1 MVSKKSARMPRG
13 LVGVLL
19 LALLAG
25 VMLSCV
31 QYVFGLSSY
40 MEYLPQVYHTLDSNY
55 LRNDF
60 FTNAIANSAGRWVF
74 INLIAL
80 GGRIASVPATFLV
93 LTFLANILVA
103 LATGLAAR
111 DLFGDLAGALAVC
124 MVAALNGPTLGGATT
139 LMGSMLSH
147 AQLAIPLLLA
157 ALWAC
162 VRRRP
167 ILAALAA
174 SLGSLIHAQTG
185 LAVGGVALAA
195 LWAQA
200 LLQRRTTERTHWLR
214 LAGATALVGLFAAVW
229 LAMDRMHGPRLST
242 EQFIRIAAFFR
253 HPHHFVPSAF
263 PLRDYAETA
272 AFLVAAGVAGYWLWK
287 ARRSDARPLLIIALV
302 VGAVLALCVVGY
314 LSVEVI
320 PFRPGAMLQPFRLF
334 AEVKWLGFILMA
346 GAIASLLER
355 GAEGEHAEGYAL
367 LLGATTP
374 LSAGATFALR
384 AVKSW
389 IQRLIPIPAW
399 GFAGILLAVAI
410 PLWLNSAP
418 TLRFCTLLAV
428 GLLLHAGFTRARPA
442 GRIAAACVWLGV
454 VAIVLAGFVFP
465 NNPAR
470 ALTSKFAMRPAFT
483 LNELR
488 GPEAELGRWAKANT
502 PEDAI
507 FLTPPDW
514 GLFRL
519 TAERAIVVDFKAFVW
534 AEPEMAEWYRRLVD
548 CYGEPT
554 QAGFAAQSEMVSNYH
569 KITDERIR
577 QVQQKYGIG
586 YAVLHEETKTAFPVV
601 YKGSGMKIVRVGEP

>member
-1 MVSKKSARMPRG
+1 M
-13 LVGVLL
+13 
-19 LALLAG
+19 
-25 VMLSCV
+25 
-31 QYVFGLSSY
+31 
-40 MEYLPQVYHTLDSNY
+40 
-55 LRNDF
+55 
-60 FTNAIANSAGRWVF
+60 
-74 INLIAL
+74 
-80 GGRIASVPATFLV
+80 

-103 LATGLAAR
+103 LVTGLAAR

-124 MVAALNGPTLGGATT
+124 MVAALNGPTPGDATT

-147 AQLAIPLLLA
+147 AQLVLPLLLA

-162 VRRRP
+162 ARRRP

-174 SLGSLIHAQTG
+174 GLGSLIHAQTG

-200 LLQRRTTERTHWLR
+200 LLQRPTTERTHWFR
-214 LAGATALVGLFAAVW
+214 LAGATALVGLSAAVW
-229 LAMDRMHGPRLST
+229 LAMDRPHGPRLST
-242 EQFIRIAAFFR
+242 EQLIQIVAFFR

-263 PLRDYAETA
+263 PVRDYAETA

-287 ARRSDARPLLIIALV
+287 ARRSDAQPLLIIALV
-302 VGAVLALCVVGY
+302 VAAVLALCVVGY
-314 LSVEVI
+314 ISVEVI
-320 PFRPGAMLQPFRLF
+320 PFRLGTMLQPFRLF

-346 GAIASLLER
+346 GVVASLLEH
-355 GAEGEHAEGYAL
+355 GAEGEQAEGYAL

-374 LSAGATFALR
+374 LSAGATFALH

-410 PLWLNSAP
+410 PIWQNADPS
-418 TLRFCTLLAV
+418 LRFCTLLAV

-442 GRIAAACVWLGV
+442 GRIAACIWVGM

-465 NNPAR
+465 YNPAR
-470 ALTSKFAMRPAFT
+470 ALTSKFAARPAFT

-534 AEPEMAEWYRRLVD
+534 AEPEMAEWYQRLVD
-548 CYGEPT
+548 CYGEPKRV
-554 QAGFAAQSEMVSNYH
+554 GFAAQSEMVSNYR

-577 QVQQKYGIG
+577 QVQQKYGIR
-586 YAVLHEETKTAFPVV
+586 YAVLHEETETAFPVV